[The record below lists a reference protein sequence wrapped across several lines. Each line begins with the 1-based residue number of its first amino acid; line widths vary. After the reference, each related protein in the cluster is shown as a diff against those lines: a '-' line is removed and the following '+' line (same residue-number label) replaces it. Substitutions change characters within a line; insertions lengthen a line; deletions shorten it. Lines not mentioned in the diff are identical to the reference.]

1 MGRIKQ
7 GEFAMKLIGAFAASF
22 LTLCWAAASHAETIK
37 VGVVL
42 PYSGP
47 NSDLGNQ
54 VDKAFD
60 LYVKLHA
67 KDLGDNKI
75 ELVKRDE
82 GPASGANA
90 RTVVTELITND
101 KVKLLAGFVFSPSA
115 IAAAPLATQAKIP
128 MLIANA
134 GTAWI
139 TNLSPYIV
147 RFSFSMWD
155 PAYPMGTYAATKLG
169 CKTAA
174 AGFTDF
180 PPGQDSTLAFK
191 TAFEK
196 AGGKVVDE
204 VRMGSP
210 GPGAR
215 FHAVLPAREGRASG
229 LLLCLCPLRLARRRR
244 DEDLWRPGHAP
255 GRRRLIGPMDLIPDY
270 QLAHMSDA
278 AIGLIVMSSY
288 SDDLDTP
295 GNKEFV
301 KAWHEAYGPNSY
313 PDFMSAASMDTM
325 AGIFDVINTLHGNL
339 DDGAKVIDTLKGWK
353 HEGFRG
359 PIEIDPQTRD
369 VIQPERAEEVIK
381 KADGKLGVKVLE
393 TYPQVKDECK
403 ELKVGR
409 CVAAPRPEASFLRLP
424 PRTRLAH
431 LRL

>member
-1 MGRIKQ
+1 
-7 GEFAMKLIGAFAASF
+7 MKLIGA
-22 LTLCWAAASHAETIK
+22 LAAALLAFCSAGAAGAETIK
-37 VGVVL
+37 IGVVL

-47 NSDLGNQ
+47 MSDLGNQ

-82 GPASGANA
+82 GPPSGANA

-101 KVKLLAGFVFSPSA
+101 KVRLVTGFVFSPSA
-115 IAAAPLATQAKIP
+115 IAVAPLVTQAKLP

-155 PAYPMGTYAATKLG
+155 PAYPMGTYAATKLN

-174 AGFTDF
+174 AGYTDF

-196 AGGKVVDE
+196 AGGKLIDE
-204 VRMGSP
+204 VRMGPP
-210 GPGAR
+210 GPVPDFTPLFQRVKDKHPDCFYVFVPTGS
-215 FHAVLPAREGRASG
+215 HAAGVMKTYG
-229 LLLCLCPLRLARRRR
+229 
-244 DEDLWRPGHAP
+244 DLGMRQAGV
-255 GRRRLIGPMDLIPDY
+255 RLIGPMDLIPDY
-270 QLAHMSDA
+270 ELARMSDA

-288 SDDLDTP
+288 ADDYDTP
-295 GNKEFV
+295 INNAFV
-301 KAWHEAYGPNSY
+301 KDWHDAYGPNSY
-313 PDFMSAASMDTM
+313 PDFMSAAGMDTM
-325 AGIFDVINTLHGNL
+325 AGIFHVINTLHGNL

-353 HEGFRG
+353 HVGPRG

-369 VIQPERAEEVIK
+369 IVQDEHAEEVIK
-381 KADGKLGVKVLE
+381 KPNGKLGVKVLE
-393 TYPQVKDECK
+393 TLPQVKDECK
-403 ELKVGR
+403 VLKVGR
-409 CVAAPRPEASFLRLP
+409 CGSGS
-424 PRTRLAH
+424 
-431 LRL
+431 

>member
-1 MGRIKQ
+1 
-7 GEFAMKLIGAFAASF
+7 MKIIGALAASL
-22 LTLCWAAASHAETIK
+22 LTLCWAGTSDAETIK

-75 ELVKRDE
+75 ELIKRDE
-82 GPASGANA
+82 GPPSGANA

-115 IAAAPLATQAKIP
+115 IAAAPLATQAKMP

-155 PAYPMGTYAATKLG
+155 PAYPMGTYAAKNLD
-169 CKTAA
+169 CKTTA

-196 AGGKVVDE
+196 AGGKLIDE

-210 GPGAR
+210 GPVPDFTPFFQRVKDEHPDCFYVFVPSGS
-215 FHAVLPAREGRASG
+215 HAAGVMKTYGDLGMRAAG
-229 LLLCLCPLRLARRRR
+229 I
-244 DEDLWRPGHAP
+244 
-255 GRRRLIGPMDLIPDY
+255 RLIGPMDLIPDY
-270 QLAHMSDA
+270 ELAHMSDA
-278 AIGLIVMSSY
+278 AVGLVVMASY
-288 SDDLDTP
+288 ADDYDTP
-295 GNKEFV
+295 VNRAFV
-301 KAWHEAYGPNSY
+301 KDWHDAYGPNSY
-313 PDFMSAASMDTM
+313 PDFMSAAGMDTM
-325 AGIFDVINTLHGNL
+325 AGVFHVINALHGNL
-339 DDGAKVIDTLKGWK
+339 DDGAQVIDTLKGWK
-353 HEGFRG
+353 HDGPRG
-359 PIEIDPQTRD
+359 TVAIDPQTRD
-369 VIQPERAEEVIK
+369 VIQDENAEEVVK
-381 KADGKLGVKVLE
+381 QPDGKLGVKVLQ
-393 TYPQVKDECK
+393 TFPQVKDECK
-403 ELKVGR
+403 VLKVGR
-409 CVAAPRPEASFLRLP
+409 CGTGFY
-424 PRTRLAH
+424 
-431 LRL
+431 